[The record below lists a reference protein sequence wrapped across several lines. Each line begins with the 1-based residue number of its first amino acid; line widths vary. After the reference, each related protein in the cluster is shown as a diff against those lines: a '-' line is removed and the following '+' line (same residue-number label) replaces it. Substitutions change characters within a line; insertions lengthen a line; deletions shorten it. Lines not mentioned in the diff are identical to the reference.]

1 MRKHMIKRMRKAFC
15 RKGQLGRLFLCGVL
29 ILGLTGC
36 QKTEEPSTTET
47 TYETFEETVAQ
58 ISPEADTGNENA
70 APIQLT
76 FWYHDE
82 KAAPY
87 YEAAAAD
94 FHDRYGVEVLCS
106 YVGDVDYLET
116 INQANIDGTGPDLFI
131 ASNDE
136 VRKLHMAGL
145 AEENSLY
152 TDGFWEKHY
161 PEVAR
166 RALTSE
172 GTEYGYPIYFD
183 TCVMIYDAS
192 VTTQPETFGSI
203 TDFAVNFV
211 DETNSKVIFRWDIAD
226 PFCDY
231 LFLGT
236 GAELLGDYGEDNR
249 IFNVNNA
256 QVVQNMTYY
265 QSLHEYF
272 SMDVDTSTYEQVKSE
287 LVNGTLVYGIV
298 KTDVAGELETYGSSY
313 ALCPVPALSGEL
325 SVQDLSI
332 TYGAFVSPFTK
343 QSEYANLFAAY
354 LSYEYAE
361 NQFSFS
367 HQVSARASLEREDGN
382 ERIIYDQYVA
392 TVPVPKALENGD
404 FWIYTEICFKNIWN
418 GKDVTAEL
426 NGLQEIMQSRL
437 K

>member
-1 MRKHMIKRMRKAFC
+1 M
-15 RKGQLGRLFLCGVL
+15 
-29 ILGLTGC
+29 
-36 QKTEEPSTTET
+36 
-47 TYETFEETVAQ
+47 
-58 ISPEADTGNENA
+58 
-70 APIQLT
+70 
-76 FWYHDE
+76 
-82 KAAPY
+82 
-87 YEAAAAD
+87 
-94 FHDRYGVEVLCS
+94 
-106 YVGDVDYLET
+106 
-116 INQANIDGTGPDLFI
+116 
-131 ASNDE
+131 
-136 VRKLHMAGL
+136 
-145 AEENSLY
+145 
-152 TDGFWEKHY
+152 
-161 PEVAR
+161 
-166 RALTSE
+166 
-172 GTEYGYPIYFD
+172 
-183 TCVMIYDAS
+183 
-192 VTTQPETFGSI
+192 
-203 TDFAVNFV
+203 
-211 DETNSKVIFRWDIAD
+211 
-226 PFCDY
+226 
-231 LFLGT
+231 GT
-236 GAELLGDYGEDNR
+236 GAELLGDYGEDNG

-325 SVQDLSI
+325 SVQDPSI